1 MDQKEVQKV
10 LDDVKIGAGKQG
22 IQKTHQSRTMP
33 NLNVRTGRCV
43 RYALPYRN
51 SANAILMLSTYRK
64 AKHELVSLGVRN
76 SSSL

>member
-1 MDQKEVQKV
+1 
-10 LDDVKIGAGKQG
+10 
-22 IQKTHQSRTMP
+22 MP

-76 SSSL
+76 SSSLQQTLSERTYLNNVQLVAL